1 MYFLTSSTVCELLVC
16 VLVLGSIMKIYLSYL
31 LGFIICS
38 VYKLTMKNLYP
49 FLFPAAREKV
59 RAMPW
64 GEGGILK
71 QKDLTI

>member
-1 MYFLTSSTVCELLVC
+1 
-16 VLVLGSIMKIYLSYL
+16 MKIYLSYL

-71 QKDLTI
+71 QKDLMI